1 MRDKLGVLLIGMFV
15 TIALVACGGKE
26 TEINNDGNNSDKL
39 QIVTSFTII
48 EDMVKE
54 IGGDFVEVHNL
65 VPTGTDPHEYSPLPN
80 DIKAATDADV
90 LFYNGL
96 NLEGGE
102 HGWFARMIDATG
114 QDWAV
119 IYELAKDVKPMYL
132 TTEDGREEEI
142 NPHAFLDPVVGIE
155 MCKNV
160 RDALIEVDHKNE
172 ATYEKN
178 AEVYLKKL
186 IAIDEQYQTLIN
198 KIPEENRI
206 LVTSERAFQYMAD
219 RYGLKEGYLWTID
232 TEENG
237 SPEQIKPLL
246 TLLEESSPPV
256 LFVETN
262 VDKRPMETISK
273 ESGIEIFGEVF
284 SDEIGKPGEEVD
296 TYLQFL
302 KHNIEII
309 YEGLKEK

>member
-114 QDWAV
+114 QDWAA
-119 IYELAKDVKPMYL
+119 IYELAKGVKPMYL

-172 ATYEKN
+172 AMYEKN

-186 IAIDEQYQTLIN
+186 IAINEQYQTLIN

-237 SPEQIKPLL
+237 SPEQIKALL

>member
-237 SPEQIKPLL
+237 SPEQIKTLL